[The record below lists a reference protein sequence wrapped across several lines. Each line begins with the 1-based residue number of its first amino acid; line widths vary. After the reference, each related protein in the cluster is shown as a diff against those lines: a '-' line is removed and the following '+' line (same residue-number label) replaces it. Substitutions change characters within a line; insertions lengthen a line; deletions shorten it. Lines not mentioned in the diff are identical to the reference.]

1 VVVFHNDA
9 ILLLMAQI
17 TIHQPHDGFF
27 KNCLANLTV
36 AKDLLKAHLST
47 DITQRIQWDSLRL
60 SNKSYTDEKLAQLH
74 SDLVYDCQI
83 DNKSAYIYILV
94 EQQTTPDPMLPLRFL
109 RYNVALLAEHLAQNK
124 KGKQRQRLPTI
135 LNLCLY
141 TGKRT
146 PYPYSLDI
154 YDCFEDPLLARAEMF
169 KPLSL
174 IDLGQIED
182 DELAKNGT
190 ADLLEMLLKR
200 SRERTFLNWITR
212 HPEAIKKL
220 EDRPY
225 KISGIHYILGVEER
239 HSAEE
244 LIQAIINI
252 IPERKED
259 IMTAAQQ
266 LELRGEKRGR
276 QQGMQQGMQAKSV
289 EIAKNMLSM
298 LHLDTKTVAKATGLS
313 EEELMKLKQEG
324 KEKN

>member
-1 VVVFHNDA
+1 
-9 ILLLMAQI
+9 L
-17 TIHQPHDGFF
+17 
-27 KNCLANLTV
+27 
-36 AKDLLKAHLST
+36 
-47 DITQRIQWDSLRL
+47 LRL
-60 SNKSYTDEKLAQLH
+60 
-74 SDLVYDCQI
+74 
-83 DNKSAYIYILV
+83 
-94 EQQTTPDPMLPLRFL
+94 
-109 RYNVALLAEHLAQNK
+109 
-124 KGKQRQRLPTI
+124 
-135 LNLCLY
+135 
-141 TGKRT
+141 
-146 PYPYSLDI
+146 
-154 YDCFEDPLLARAEMF
+154 
-169 KPLSL
+169 
-174 IDLGQIED
+174 

-266 LELRGEKRGR
+266 LRKEGELRGKQQGRQEGR
-276 QQGMQQGMQAKSV
+276 QQEKLL
-289 EIAKNMLSM
+289 IAKNMLSK
-298 LHLDTKTVAKATGLS
+298 LRLDMQTVAQATGLS
-313 EEELMKLKQEG
+313 EEELMKLQQEG